1 MAGHHISEH
10 ARLKIL
16 RPVLKKMYNH
26 AVSVV
31 FGEWFVAYIPL
42 LLFVLLIE
50 MIGKQI
56 HLLSL

>member
-1 MAGHHISEH
+1 MTGHHISEH

-31 FGEWFVAYIPL
+31 FGDWWVDRGFIALGIKFADYVQEN
-42 LLFVLLIE
+42 
-50 MIGKQI
+50 Q
-56 HLLSL
+56 

>member
-1 MAGHHISEH
+1 MLLTGLNHQYHGIMTGHHISEH

-31 FGEWFVAYIPL
+31 FGDWYD
-42 LLFVLLIE
+42 
-50 MIGKQI
+50 
-56 HLLSL
+56 